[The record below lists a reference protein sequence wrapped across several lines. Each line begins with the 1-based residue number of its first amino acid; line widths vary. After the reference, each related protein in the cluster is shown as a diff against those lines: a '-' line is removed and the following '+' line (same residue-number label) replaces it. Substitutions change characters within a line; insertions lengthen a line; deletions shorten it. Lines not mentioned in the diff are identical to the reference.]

1 MRPNPVKML
10 ISATGPALALQELLY
25 GFIMELIFVT
35 AARIGI
41 LTYGDATGLC
51 LMIIGMNATW
61 GGIDAIV
68 FFLINHFNYRMY
80 RRLIIAAKSDSDSR
94 ESVTN
99 RMMTSLD
106 GTLIDTLSHDSK
118 RKICEI
124 ILESELES
132 DEGVSRDYRKMVFS
146 SIGCFIITLLTVVPV
161 IVPILILD
169 NPKIGLDIASVLAS
183 VLLFFIGYRMK
194 DYCGVSGWGMGL
206 FLTGISWSI
215 TIIATFSGG

>member
-1 MRPNPVKML
+1 MKML
-10 ISATGPALALQELLY
+10 IGATGPALALQELLY

-41 LTYGDATGLC
+41 LAYDDTTGLC

-80 RRLIIAAKSDSDSR
+80 RRLIIAARSDSDSR
-94 ESVTN
+94 DNVMN
-99 RMMTSLD
+99 RMMNSFD
-106 GTLIDTLSHDSK
+106 GTLIDTLTQDAE
-118 RKICEI
+118 RRICEI
-124 ILESELES
+124 IVESELES
-132 DEGVSRDYRKMVFS
+132 DEGVSRDYRKMVYS
-146 SIGCFIITLLTVVPV
+146 SIGCFIITLLTIVPV
-161 IVPILILD
+161 IAPIIILD
-169 NPKIGLDIASVLAS
+169 NPKIGLDVASVLAS
-183 VLLFFIGYRMK
+183 ILLFFIGYRMK
-194 DYCGVSGWGMGL
+194 DYFGVSGWGMGL